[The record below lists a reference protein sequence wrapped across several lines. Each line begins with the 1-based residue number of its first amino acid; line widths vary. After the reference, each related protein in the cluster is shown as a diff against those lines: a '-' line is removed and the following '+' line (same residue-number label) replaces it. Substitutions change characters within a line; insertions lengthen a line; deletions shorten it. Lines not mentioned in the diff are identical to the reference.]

1 MAINVDVVRNW
12 QFPELRQTYAARD
25 TILYGLALGYGS
37 DPANEADLRFVYE
50 ANLLALP
57 TMAVVLCHPG
67 FWISDPAT
75 GVDATKVV
83 HGEQFCTFHKPLA
96 ATGSLVGRAKVTA
109 VLDKGRGKGALV
121 ITERVLA
128 DAATGQAIATL
139 EQRTLCRG
147 DGGFD
152 EAAAAAAGAGAAPAR
167 AATTA
172 PVADAKPDLVV
183 DLPTLP
189 QAALIF
195 RLSADPNP
203 LHADPAV
210 ARAAGFPRPILHGLC
225 SYGIAARAIVQSCCV
240 GDPHALRHLG
250 VRFSAPLFPGETL
263 RTEIWRDGNGIR
275 FRCLAAERNVVVMSN
290 GSAGV
295 G

>member
-12 QFPELRQTYAARD
+12 QFPELRQTYSTRD

-37 DPANEADLRFVYE
+37 DPGNEADLRFVYE
-50 ANLLALP
+50 ENLLALP

-75 GVDATKVV
+75 GIDATKAV
-83 HGEQFCTFHKPLA
+83 HGEQHCTFHRPLP

-109 VLDKGRGKGALV
+109 GIDKGGGKGALV
-121 ITERVLA
+121 ITERVIA
-128 DAATGQAIATL
+128 DAATGLPIATL
-139 EQRTLCRG
+139 EQRTMCRG
-147 DGGFD
+147 DGGFG
-152 EAAAAAAGAGAAPAR
+152 ESAAASAAVGPAPARVAAAAD
-167 AATTA
+167 
-172 PVADAKPDLVV
+172 ADAEPDLVV

-225 SYGIAARAIVQSCCV
+225 SYGVAARAIVQACCA
-240 GDPHALRHLG
+240 GDPHALKHLG

-263 RTEIWRDGNGIR
+263 RTEIWRVGAGIR
-275 FRCLAAERNVVVMSN
+275 FRCLAAERNVVVMAN

>member
-1 MAINVDVVRNW
+1 MAINVEAVRNW
-12 QFPELRQTYAARD
+12 QFPELRQTYTARD

-75 GVDATKVV
+75 GIDATKAV
-83 HGEQFCTFHKPLA
+83 HGEQLCTFHRPLP
-96 ATGSLVGRAKVTA
+96 ATGSLVGRTKVTA
-109 VLDKGRGKGALV
+109 VIDKGRGKGALV
-121 ITERVLA
+121 TTERVIA
-128 DAATGQAIATL
+128 DAATGQSIATL
-139 EQRTLCRG
+139 EQRTMCRG
-147 DGGFD
+147 DGGF
-152 EAAAAAAGAGAAPAR
+152 EESSATAAAASPAPAR
-167 AATTA
+167 AATAATET
-172 PVADAKPDLVV
+172 KPDLVV

-203 LHADPAV
+203 LHADPAI

-225 SYGIAARAIVQSCCV
+225 SYGIAARAIVQACCA
-240 GDPHALRHLG
+240 GDPHALKHLG
-250 VRFSAPLFPGETL
+250 VRFSAPLYPGETL
-263 RTEIWRDGNGIR
+263 RTEIWRDGAGIR
-275 FRCLAAERNVVVMSN
+275 FRCLAAERDVIVMAN
-290 GSAGV
+290 GSADV

>member
-1 MAINVDVVRNW
+1 MAINVEAVRNW
-12 QFPELRQTYAARD
+12 QFPELRQTYSARD
-25 TILYGLALGYGS
+25 TILYGLSLGYGS
-37 DPANEADLRFVYE
+37 DPGNEADLRFVYE
-50 ANLLALP
+50 KNLLALP

-75 GVDATKVV
+75 GIDATKAV
-83 HGEQFCTFHKPLA
+83 HGEQHCTFHRPLP

-109 VLDKGRGKGALV
+109 VIDKGRGKGALV
-121 ITERVLA
+121 ITERVIA
-128 DAATGQAIATL
+128 DAVTGLPIATL
-139 EQRTLCRG
+139 EQRTMCRG
-147 DGGFD
+147 DGGF
-152 EAAAAAAGAGAAPAR
+152 EESSAASVAAGPATPPARTAAAAEP
-167 AATTA
+167 
-172 PVADAKPDLVV
+172 DPDLVV
-183 DLPTLP
+183 ELPTLP

-210 ARAAGFPRPILHGLC
+210 ALAAGFPRPILHGLC
-225 SYGIAARAIVQSCCV
+225 SYGIAARAIVQACCA
-240 GDPHALRHLG
+240 GNPHALRHLG

-263 RTEIWRDGNGIR
+263 RTEIRRDGAGIR
-275 FRCLAAERNVVVMSN
+275 FRCLAAERNVVVMAN